1 MVSQTEV
8 NERTGK
14 RHRNIDEYVEIL
26 RDIGGEAPTNEFAEA
41 ADRDHTTVNR
51 RFEGVNEDDDTPVER
66 VDVGGAFL
74 YRITD
79 GEDADSARDED
90 EAQEGSE

>member
-1 MVSQTEV
+1 MASQTEV
-8 NERTGK
+8 DERLPK
-14 RHRNIDEYVEIL
+14 RHKNIEEYVEIL

-51 RFEGVNEDDDTPVER
+51 RFEGVNEDDDVPVER

-74 YRITD
+74 YRIVEGD
-79 GEDADSARDED
+79 ARDDDSAQEDEDA
-90 EAQEGSE
+90 